1 MLYYDPMYLTEKQR
15 AAGLHI
21 GCISRMSFHYQ
32 NLFLG
37 LTPVATQMGL
47 GLVSR
52 IRAWMLSMGIHS
64 SNLKYLFQTFH
75 EYELRKQARRMGMA
89 GPLGEIFD
97 HVGVH
102 SVFDLLFLVCLTLI
116 L

>member
-1 MLYYDPMYLTEKQR
+1 
-15 AAGLHI
+15 
-21 GCISRMSFHYQ
+21 
-32 NLFLG
+32 
-37 LTPVATQMGL
+37 
-47 GLVSR
+47 
-52 IRAWMLSMGIHS
+52 MLSMGIHS

-75 EYELRKQARRMGMA
+75 EYELRKQARRTGMA